1 VKNSSDTIGNRNHE
15 LWHLEQ
21 CLKGNYDTNKK
32 KMEVTF
38 HVLIQIHK
46 EQSILLGGWAAGV
59 SLGDV

>member
-1 VKNSSDTIGNRNHE
+1 VTNSSDTIGNQNNE
-15 LWHLEQ
+15 LWHVQQ
-21 CLKGNYDTNKK
+21 CLKGIYDTNKK

-46 EQSILLGGWAAGV
+46 AILLGGWAAGV